1 MKLSVLCISKL
12 EDCSLRFLRAMDSLS
27 HVLDA
32 QFVLMAD
39 GGEAFYKAAALD
51 VEALIERVDS
61 KGYIESV
68 LDEGVSKC
76 NGDYILRLDDDECAS
91 PAMVEWLMSLYWTK
105 HDHWEFPR
113 MHLWHDGVIMA
124 PQLFPDHQTRLS
136 IKSKSGGRYGV
147 HAGSP
152 FGGGETAPCCIEHHK
167 FVVKDQ
173 CMRQS
178 VAARYDAY
186 HPGYGTGNM
195 KPFSLPE
202 EAFIGQAVDIVS
214 LWDGSM
220 PRVSE
225 WARVEQW

>member
-1 MKLSVLCISKL
+1 MKLSVLCVSKL
-12 EDCSLRFLRAMDSLS
+12 EDCSLRFIRAMDSLA

-32 QFVLMAD
+32 QFVLMTD
-39 GGEAFYKAAALD
+39 GCAAFNKASELD
-51 VEALIERVDS
+51 IEALIEKVDS

-68 LDEGVSKC
+68 LDDGVRVCS
-76 NGDYILRLDDDECAS
+76 GDYILRLDDDECAS
-91 PAMVEWLMSLYWTK
+91 PAMVYWLKSGCWTE

-113 MHLWHDGVIMA
+113 MHLWSDGVILA

-136 IKSKSGGRYGV
+136 VKEKSGGRHGV

-152 FGGGETAPCCIEHHK
+152 FGGGETAPVCIEHHK
-167 FVVKDQ
+167 FVVKNSQ
-173 CMRQS
+173 MRL
-178 VAARYDAY
+178 AIAENYDRYC
-186 HPGYGTGNM
+186 PGYGTGNM

-202 EAFIGQAVDIVS
+202 DAYTGQEVEIVS

-225 WARVEQW
+225 WERVAQW

>member
-1 MKLSVLCISKL
+1 MKLSILCISRL
-12 EDCSLRFLRAMDSLS
+12 EDCSLRFIRAMDALAN
-27 HVLDA
+27 VLDA

-39 GGEAFYKAAALD
+39 GCAAFNKAAELD
-51 VEALIERVDS
+51 IEALIERVES

-68 LDEGVSKC
+68 LDDGVRAC

-91 PAMVEWLMSLYWTK
+91 PAMVEWLMTGVWAQ

-113 MHLWHDGVIMA
+113 MHLWSDGVLMA

-136 IKSKSGGRYGV
+136 IKSKSGGRHGV

-167 FVVKDQ
+167 FVIKTRP
-173 CMRQS
+173 MRQD
-178 VAARYDAY
+178 VAANYDSY
-186 HPGYGTGNM
+186 CQGYGTGNM

-202 EAFIGQAVDIVS
+202 DAYIGGKVRIVS

-220 PRVSE
+220 PVKSE
-225 WARVEQW
+225 WERIEQW